1 MCLYP
6 KLIRNPKYK
15 QNKKNGGVIPS
26 VNDFRVLY
34 VPIGWGECIE
44 CRKKKAGQWV
54 TRLLE
59 EAREVNNGRF
69 VTLTFSKEAFERLWK
84 KYKVEL
90 ISLKGY
96 ELENELVTLATR
108 EFLEKWRYKHG
119 KSVKH
124 WLITELGHNGTE
136 RIHLHGILWTD
147 KLLEIERIWG
157 NGYVYI
163 GYSGLN
169 EKTVNYI
176 TKYMTKMDFEH
187 KNYKPK
193 ILCSKGIGAKYINRK
208 DAERNKYKK
217 GETIE
222 TYKDRTGVERAL
234 PFYYKNKLVSEEDRE
249 MLWIEKLDKLERYV
263 LGVKVDISTKKGE
276 EVYKKLLKEAQRKN
290 ERLGYGKGDKKWD
303 EINYE
308 EERREMLRDWEKK

>member
-15 QNKKNGGVIPS
+15 ENKKNGGVIPS

-34 VPIGWGECIE
+34 VSIGCGECIE
-44 CRKKKAGQWV
+44 CTKKKAGQWI

-59 EAREVNNGRF
+59 EAREINNGRF
-69 VTLTFSKEAFERLWK
+69 VTLTFNKDSFKRLWDK
-84 KYKVEL
+84 HKVKL
-90 ISLKGY
+90 IDLEGY
-96 ELENELVTLATR
+96 ELENKIAKLAVR

-136 RIHLHGILWTD
+136 RIHIHGILWTD
-147 KLLEIERIWG
+147 KLTDIENIWG

-169 EKTVNYI
+169 EITANYI
-176 TKYMTKMDFEH
+176 TKYITKIDKDH
-187 KNYKPK
+187 KYYKPV
-193 ILCSKGIGAKYINRK
+193 IMCSKGIGANYINRK
-208 DAERNKYKK
+208 DAERNKFKE

-222 TYKDRTGVERAL
+222 TYRDRTGVERAL
-234 PFYYKNKLVSEEDRE
+234 PFYYKNKLINDDDRE
-249 MLWIEKLDKLERYV
+249 KLWIEKLDKKERFV
-263 LGVKVDISTKKGE
+263 LGVRVDVSSKEGE
-276 EVYKKLLKEAQRKN
+276 EKYKRLLKEAQIKN
-290 ERLGYGKGDKKWD
+290 TRLGYVGIVTGKQIG
-303 EINYE
+303 
-308 EERREMLRDWEKK
+308 RAHV